1 MDITSLLEDLRDFSQ
16 KEKYQV
22 YHLAAGTDEDHVQTL
37 DPIPS
42 NYAQDTFSIAK
53 VYTMTAIGLLY
64 DRGLVRIDE
73 KICDILGDLVPKDLP
88 DKRWRD
94 VTVEMALTHRAGLP
108 VGNLDID
115 CNPSTSFSDDFLG
128 YMFNTKLIYDPGT
141 SASYSDG
148 AFYLLSRVVLKR
160 TGEGMDKYLWKNL
173 LGGIETLEAAFSL
186 CPQGYAIGGSGV
198 YTGAPDLV
206 RLGLLYVNGGLYRG
220 KRYLSREWCE
230 LSIARG
236 FTWSKHPE
244 CDIYFKGGMHGQK
257 IYILPKEHMSVAVTA
272 HGANTDA
279 IADRIKK
286 DLNL

>member
-115 CNPSTSFSDDFLG
+115 CNPPRRSRTIFWAICSTQS
-128 YMFNTKLIYDPGT
+128 
-141 SASYSDG
+141 SYTIR
-148 AFYLLSRVVLKR
+148 ALPPAIR
-160 TGEGMDKYLWKNL
+160 TVPSTCFQESY
-173 LGGIETLEAAFSL
+173 
-186 CPQGYAIGGSGV
+186 
-198 YTGAPDLV
+198 
-206 RLGLLYVNGGLYRG
+206 
-220 KRYLSREWCE
+220 
-230 LSIARG
+230 
-236 FTWSKHPE
+236 
-244 CDIYFKGGMHGQK
+244 
-257 IYILPKEHMSVAVTA
+257 
-272 HGANTDA
+272 
-279 IADRIKK
+279 
-286 DLNL
+286 